1 MEEGEDL
8 TSPGRHSYA
17 VQKTGQRG
25 EPQKNSTSCRREG
38 RKKDEEVL
46 QDPGGFCTFT
56 AVHLRTVFVPSSI
69 YCVCDNLNGRCP
81 MCSLLFGMD

>member
-17 VQKTGQRG
+17 VQKMGQEASHKKTARVA
-25 EPQKNSTSCRREG
+25 EEKEEKN
-38 RKKDEEVL
+38 EEVL

-69 YCVCDNLNGRCP
+69 YCVCENLNGRCP

>member
-17 VQKTGQRG
+17 VQTKGQ
-25 EPQKNSTSCRREG
+25 EASHKKKQHELPKRRK
-38 RKKDEEVL
+38 KKDEEVL
-46 QDPGGFCTFT
+46 LDPGGFCTFT

-69 YCVCDNLNGRCP
+69 YCVCDNLNGRCL

>member
-17 VQKTGQRG
+17 VQTKGQ
-25 EPQKNSTSCRREG
+25 EASHKKQHELPKRRK
-38 RKKDEEVL
+38 KKDEEVL
-46 QDPGGFCTFT
+46 LDPGGFCTFT

-69 YCVCDNLNGRCP
+69 YCVCDNLNGRCL